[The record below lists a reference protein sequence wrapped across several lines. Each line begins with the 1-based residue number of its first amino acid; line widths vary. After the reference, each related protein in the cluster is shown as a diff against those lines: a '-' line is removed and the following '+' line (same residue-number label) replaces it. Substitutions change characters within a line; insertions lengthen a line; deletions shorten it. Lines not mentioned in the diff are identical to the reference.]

1 MLAGDLNAGDVI
13 AFPDADAEMLVKTI
27 RLGRGGFILT
37 VLSLPPAVAD
47 GERIITLTAATRMDR
62 RGRGEQGLPDGF
74 RWHDGTP

>member
-13 AFPDADAEMLVKTI
+13 AFPDADAEMLVKTV

-47 GERIITLTAATRMDR
+47 GERVITLTAGTRMHR
-62 RGRGEQGLPDGF
+62 RGRGNEGPPDGI
-74 RWHDGTP
+74 R